1 MTTPSWF
8 QIAQRL
14 QALSQT
20 GLSFALNEFD
30 RDRYQQIGEI
40 AVEMLAQGSALDA
53 EAMRAIFNAQIGYA
67 TPKID
72 VRGVVFHQ
80 GKMLLVRELRDD
92 NRWTLPG
99 GWADVGE
106 PPSLATEREI
116 QEEAG
121 YKAKAVKLLA
131 LYDRNRHDHPP
142 HIFHIYKVFF
152 RCELLDEQQN
162 LVANIETEETGWF
175 DESELPALELSTGRV
190 TLAQLQRFYAHYHH
204 PDWPTDFD

>member
-1 MTTPSWF
+1 M
-8 QIAQRL
+8 
-14 QALSQT
+14 QAN
-20 GLSFALNEFD
+20 G
-30 RDRYQQIGEI
+30 
-40 AVEMLAQGSALDA
+40 A
-53 EAMRAIFNAQIGYA
+53 ELEAAAMRPIFNAQIGYA
-67 TPKID
+67 TPKVD
-72 VRGVVFHQ
+72 VRGAVFHN
-80 GKMLLVRELRDD
+80 GKLLLVRELRDD

-106 PPSLATEREI
+106 PPALATEREI
-116 QEEAG
+116 REEAG
-121 YKAKAVKLLA
+121 YRAKAIKLLA
-131 LYDRNRHDHPP
+131 LYDRNLHDHPA

-175 DESELPALELSTGRV
+175 AEAELPALELSTGRV